1 MIKSKKFKPS
11 ELFEPSILEVLAEET
26 AMELIGQVIIDNLD
40 QLRLDYESMV
50 IALCRYNNPSDVW
63 ITINGNYFGEIFKY
77 SGVRSKDCPIGAEF
91 STHKKGNTFDLKCA
105 HLDILLALVKTYSKL
120 YQIKRIEN
128 PDVTVSRGWLHV
140 EFSEMMVEDLIIFN
154 P

>member
-11 ELFEPSILEVLAEET
+11 ELFEPSILEVVAEET
-26 AMELIGQVIIDNLD
+26 AMELIGWVIVSNLD

-50 IALCRYNNPSDVW
+50 RALGRYKNPSDVW

-91 STHKKGNTFDLKCA
+91 STHKKANTFDLKCA

-120 YQIKRIEN
+120 YRIKRIEN
-128 PDVTVSRGWLHV
+128 PDVTVSRGWLHI
-140 EFSEMMVEDLIIFN
+140 EFSRESVGDLVLFD